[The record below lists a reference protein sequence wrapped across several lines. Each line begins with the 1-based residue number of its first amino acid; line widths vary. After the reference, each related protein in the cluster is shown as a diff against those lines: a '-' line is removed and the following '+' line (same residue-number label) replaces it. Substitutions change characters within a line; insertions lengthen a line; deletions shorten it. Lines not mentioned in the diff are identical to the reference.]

1 MDKILL
7 DIEIKNED
15 LMDLSSSMP
24 SNVNVTYD
32 MKSLIKSEFVYDVD
46 PDLENSGLTG
56 EEFLELTR
64 RRSET
69 KLIKL
74 KIIYKL
80 YNTDHQLTGNEKNY
94 LAAWIKSIKQDQHTN
109 LLNLRDS
116 MLPGSST
123 KLSINDLDAKTIY
136 SFNSVSKVNL
146 DRDIHGGYSLS
157 DLVLELSHFL
167 DEEVVNK
174 VETEIFSERL
184 R

>member
-1 MDKILL
+1 
-7 DIEIKNED
+7 
-15 LMDLSSSMP
+15 
-24 SNVNVTYD
+24 
-32 MKSLIKSEFVYDVD
+32 
-46 PDLENSGLTG
+46 
-56 EEFLELTR
+56 
-64 RRSET
+64 
-69 KLIKL
+69 
-74 KIIYKL
+74 
-80 YNTDHQLTGNEKNY
+80 
-94 LAAWIKSIKQDQHTN
+94 
-109 LLNLRDS
+109 

-136 SFNSVSKVNL
+136 SFNSVSKVSL

>member
-46 PDLENSGLTG
+46 PDLENSSLTG

-80 YNTDHQLTGNEKNY
+80 YNTDH
-94 LAAWIKSIKQDQHTN
+94 
-109 LLNLRDS
+109 
-116 MLPGSST
+116 
-123 KLSINDLDAKTIY
+123 
-136 SFNSVSKVNL
+136 
-146 DRDIHGGYSLS
+146 
-157 DLVLELSHFL
+157 
-167 DEEVVNK
+167 
-174 VETEIFSERL
+174 
-184 R
+184 

>member
-94 LAAWIKSIKQDQHTN
+94 LTAWIKSIK
-109 LLNLRDS
+109 
-116 MLPGSST
+116 
-123 KLSINDLDAKTIY
+123 
-136 SFNSVSKVNL
+136 
-146 DRDIHGGYSLS
+146 
-157 DLVLELSHFL
+157 
-167 DEEVVNK
+167 
-174 VETEIFSERL
+174 
-184 R
+184 